1 MHKFGVGDKVF
12 IIENSI
18 FVKEV
23 VITKYVA
30 GFYTVKRLN
39 GQTAY
44 RVRESRLYA
53 TENEAANNIK
63 NRRLNL

>member
-1 MHKFGVGDKVF
+1 MPKFNVGDKVF

-23 VITKYVA
+23 IITKHTA
-30 GFYTVKRLN
+30 GFYTVKRVKEH
-39 GQTAY
+39 TAY

-53 TENEAANNIK
+53 TEIEANKNIK
-63 NRRLNL
+63 K

>member
-1 MHKFGVGDKVF
+1 MVSSMHKFNVGDKVF

-23 VITKYVA
+23 IITKYAA
-30 GFYTVKRLN
+30 GFYTVKRVKEH
-39 GQTAY
+39 TAY

-53 TENEAANNIK
+53 TEKEATYNIK
-63 NRRLNL
+63 K

>member
-1 MHKFGVGDKVF
+1 MHKLGVGDKVF
-12 IIENSI
+12 IIENII

-23 VITKYVA
+23 VITKYAA
-30 GFYTVKRLN
+30 GFYTVKRVN

-53 TENEAANNIK
+53 TEKDAINNIK
-63 NRRLNL
+63 KGI

>member
-1 MHKFGVGDKVF
+1 MPKFNVGDKVF

-23 VITKYVA
+23 IITKYAA
-30 GFYTVKRLN
+30 GFYTVKRLKEH
-39 GQTAY
+39 TAY

-53 TENEAANNIK
+53 TESEANKNI
-63 NRRLNL
+63 RR

>member
-23 VITKYVA
+23 VITKYA
-30 GFYTVKRLN
+30 TGFYTVKRLN
-39 GQTAY
+39 GQTSY

-53 TENEAANNIK
+53 TEKEAINNIK
-63 NRRLNL
+63 KEI

>member
-1 MHKFGVGDKVF
+1 MPKFNVGDKVF

-23 VITKYVA
+23 IITKYA
-30 GFYTVKRLN
+30 ARFYTVKRVKEH
-39 GQTAY
+39 TAY

-53 TENEAANNIK
+53 TEKEATYNIK
-63 NRRLNL
+63 K